1 MTKVMTP
8 VALDVSWVCRIVRC
22 YLGMGGLAVCGALDR
37 WAPTIEDI
45 VTVSET
51 VLTATTSWSSFV
63 VGALGGWACA
73 ITDISA
79 ISQTVFTLTAVLSG
93 HGSGRF

>member
-1 MTKVMTP
+1 MTKVVTP
-8 VALDVSWVCRIVRC
+8 VALDISWVCRIVRC

-51 VLTATTSWSSFV
+51 VLTATTVLLSFGS
-63 VGALGGWACA
+63 GALGMWAPA
-73 ITDISA
+73 IEDIVAVSE
-79 ISQTVFTLTAVLSG
+79 TVLTVTTVWSG
-93 HGSGRF
+93 HGSDSF